1 MKSSMGLSCVLSFL
15 IVAAA
20 AIVFYRPARPPATA
34 IGRRAVVKKSNVA
47 KTDAADRSPRSD
59 FGDDHA
65 DRSPRSDFDD
75 DRADRSPRSDFF
87 DEHAGT
93 RASTLYRGDDPKMFD
108 ETRPNLAEDRGSD
121 QSDSDV
127 SNPQFAFT
135 SPDPVPLDEPIDSNH
150 HEKIRSKSDIPVRP
164 RASVPSRED
173 RSTKDVGI
181 GETNASRRVAPN
193 PLGTDEDRSSRNAS
207 SRVSAPL
214 GTDEDRSSRNA
225 LSRVSAPVGTNEDRS
240 SRNASSRV
248 SAPVGANEDRSSRNA
263 SSRFAAAR
271 GAFTKTKVGESLAD
285 VAERVYGTKSAVYSL
300 WRANRD
306 VLNSPDDPIEAGLI
320 LRTP

>member
-34 IGRRAVVKKSNVA
+34 IGRRAVVKKSNVG
-47 KTDAADRSPRSD
+47 KTNAADRASRSDFDVNHAERARRSD
-59 FGDDHA
+59 FGVDHT
-65 DRSPRSDFDD
+65 DRASRSDFGVD
-75 DRADRSPRSDFF
+75 
-87 DEHAGT
+87 HAET
-93 RASTLYRGDDPKMFD
+93 RASTLYRGDDPKTFN

-135 SPDPVPLDEPIDSNH
+135 SPDPVPLDETIDSND
-150 HEKIRSKSDIPVRP
+150 HEKIRSKSDIPDRP
-164 RASVPSRED
+164 LASATSRED
-173 RSTKDVGI
+173 RRTKDVGI
-181 GETNASRRVAPN
+181 GETNASRRVAPD
-193 PLGTDEDRSSRNAS
+193 PVGTNEDRSSRIAS
-207 SRVSAPL
+207 SRAAS
-214 GTDEDRSSRNA
+214 
-225 LSRVSAPVGTNEDRS
+225 PVGTNEDRS

-248 SAPVGANEDRSSRNA
+248 SAPVETNEDRSSRNA
-263 SSRFAAAR
+263 SSRVSAAR
-271 GAFTKTKVGESLAD
+271 GAFTKTKVGESLAN
-285 VAERVYGTKSAVYSL
+285 VAERVYGTKSAVDSL

>member
-34 IGRRAVVKKSNVA
+34 IGRRAVVKKSNVG
-47 KTDAADRSPRSD
+47 KTNAAERASRSDSFDDHTDRVPRSD

-65 DRSPRSDFDD
+65 ERASRSDFGVD
-75 DRADRSPRSDFF
+75 
-87 DEHAGT
+87 HAGT
-93 RASTLYRGDDPKMFD
+93 RASTLYRGDDPKTFD

-121 QSDSDV
+121 QSNSDV

-135 SPDPVPLDEPIDSNH
+135 SPDPVPLDETIDSND
-150 HEKIRSKSDIPVRP
+150 HEKIRSKSDIPDRP
-164 RASVPSRED
+164 LASATSRED
-173 RSTKDVGI
+173 RRTKDVGI

-193 PLGTDEDRSSRNAS
+193 PLGTNEGRSSRISSSRAAVPLGTNEERSSRNAS
-207 SRVSAPL
+207 SRSA
-214 GTDEDRSSRNA
+214 
-225 LSRVSAPVGTNEDRS
+225 VPVGTNEDRS
-240 SRNASSRV
+240 SRNASSRAA
-248 SAPVGANEDRSSRNA
+248 SPVGTNEERSSRNA
-263 SSRFAAAR
+263 SSRAAAAR

-285 VAERVYGTKSAVYSL
+285 VAERVYGTKSAVDSL